1 MPSCL
6 SLSLLHIELSSCL
19 EPCGLL
25 GLSQCCSSCEIFIDP
40 AVSSLKQ
47 ATQGHNGKGTKVQFQ
62 SLCVSQN
69 QPWCSAQGKV
79 LWRILLAHQVY
90 QHYCFQMVLLKV
102 AMLNF
107 RQLFLHLFSLQIYF
121 RKKFYLYKWK
131 TPQK

>member
-6 SLSLLHIELSSCL
+6 SLSLLHIELSSCF

-25 GLSQCCSSCEIFIDP
+25 GLSQCCSSSEIFIDP

-62 SLCVSQN
+62 GLCVSQN

-79 LWRILLAHQVY
+79 LWRILLAH
-90 QHYCFQMVLLKV
+90 
-102 AMLNF
+102 
-107 RQLFLHLFSLQIYF
+107 
-121 RKKFYLYKWK
+121 
-131 TPQK
+131 